1 MKKEWAILE
10 KFRLVFSPFHKKK
23 NKTKQEVSST
33 NTTLLLLLS
42 LLSDIGACWRTHTHT
57 GSSQTLGLR
66 KASLSESSEETEDRS
81 QG

>member
-23 NKTKQEVSST
+23 KKVSST
-33 NTTLLLLLS
+33 NTTLLLLSS

-66 KASLSESSEETEDRS
+66 KASLSESSEETEGRS

>member
-1 MKKEWAILE
+1 MRKEWAILE
-10 KFRLVFSPFHKKK
+10 KCRLVFSPFHKKK
-23 NKTKQEVSST
+23 PNQNKKVSST
-33 NTTLLLLLS
+33 NTTLLLLSS